1 MSDLR
6 VTDVQAALRHFSNNA
21 GHDVLSGDRHSVLL
35 DNQKYGLAVGHL
47 LSMHTYENT
56 SRMSGRGDINTLSS
70 FIHQE
75 ESPIIS
81 QVSSS
86 HILSRDED
94 EEKPWVRST
103 APLGPYHLLRPDH
116 SGTYEHF
123 STSGVQ
129 HPEGPMRGML
139 YQVKKPDGW
148 VSPKKVPFWESH
160 KDIHEALAAHKR
172 DPSGGMRPAYSQ
184 EELRNFNH
192 PLALERLISGDR
204 PGLEDGPKMAYQ
216 GLVHVYHN
224 NNDDRVKPAHYM
236 YDPDTEQLF
245 KHEG

>member
-6 VTDVQAALRHFSNNA
+6 VTDVQAALRHFA
-21 GHDVLSGDRHSVLL
+21 GVGHDVLSGDRHSVLL

-47 LSMHTYENT
+47 LHMHNYENT
-56 SRMSGRGDINTLSS
+56 SRMSGRGDISLSS

-81 QVSSS
+81 KVSSS
-86 HILSRDED
+86 HIISRDED
-94 EEKPWVRST
+94 EETPWVWST
-103 APLGPYHLLRPDH
+103 APLGPHHETRPNH
-116 SGTYEHF
+116 SGPYEHF

-129 HPEGPMRGML
+129 HPEGPMRGMI

-148 VSPKKVPFWESH
+148 VSPKKPNFWEPH
-160 KDIHEALAAHKR
+160 KDIHEALAAHRR
-172 DPSGGMRPAYSQ
+172 DPSGGIRPAYSQ

-224 NNDDRVKPAHYM
+224 NHDRGEAAHYM
-236 YDPDTEQLF
+236 YNPDTEQLL
-245 KHEG
+245 KHES

>member
-21 GHDVLSGDRHSVLL
+21 GHNVLSGDRHNVLL
-35 DNQKYGLAVGHL
+35 DDQKYGLAVGHL
-47 LSMHTYENT
+47 LSMHNYENT
-56 SRMSGRGDINTLSS
+56 SRMRGRGDIITLSS

-86 HILSRDED
+86 HILSKDED
-94 EEKPWVRST
+94 GETPWVRST

-116 SGTYEHF
+116 SGSYEHF

-129 HPEGPMRGML
+129 HPEGPMRGMI

-148 VSPKKVPFWESH
+148 VSPKKVNFWEPH

-172 DPSGGMRPAYSQ
+172 DPSGGIRPAYSQ

-192 PLALERLISGDR
+192 PLALERLISSDR
-204 PGLEDGPKMAYQ
+204 PGIEDGPKMAYQ
-216 GLVHVYHN
+216 GLVQVYHH
-224 NNDDRVKPAHYM
+224 DSDRGKIARYM
-236 YDPDTEQLF
+236 YDPDTEQLI
-245 KHEG
+245 KHES